1 MIGEKLIA
9 AFGDYHRIFWN
20 CQTFAKV
27 FLRVIC
33 GQPEADFGHWTST
46 DTTKLVAL
54 LLYH

>member
-9 AFGDYHRIFWN
+9 AFGDYHKIFWN

-27 FLRVIC
+27 FLRNIC
-33 GQPEADFGHWTST
+33 GKPEADFGHWTST
-46 DTTKLVAL
+46 DTTKLVSP